1 VKAQPLP
8 DNSPEGFQRRARAA
22 TEKRNAAFWAWVR
35 ERVRE
40 RDSELAAMSTE
51 ERLRERIK
59 DEEAHRLEAYPA
71 MYEAIQRYAHLFRD
85 GAPEES
91 SPEWAEFHRL
101 INLACLG
108 GIESIALGELNA
120 AKAKAGARMRPI
132 TSADVYSAS
141 VPQYMVHAAVLS
153 CYPNEPENPSRWWKV
168 RIKGRVHVRR
178 VNGKRV
184 EVNLTQLCALFPNLT
199 EEALAPLRR
208 AS

>member
-85 GAPEES
+85 EAPEEG

-101 INLACLG
+101 IDLACLG
-108 GIESIALGELNA
+108 GVESIALGELNA

-132 TSADVYSAS
+132 TPADEYSER
-141 VPQYMVHAAVLS
+141 VPRHVIHAAVRS
-153 CYPNEPENPSRWWKV
+153 CYPKHTANPSRWWKRYIAGKV
-168 RIKGRVHVRR
+168 YPRYEDGKG
-178 VNGKRV
+178 V
-184 EVNLTQLCALFPNLT
+184 ELNLTHLRALFPNLT